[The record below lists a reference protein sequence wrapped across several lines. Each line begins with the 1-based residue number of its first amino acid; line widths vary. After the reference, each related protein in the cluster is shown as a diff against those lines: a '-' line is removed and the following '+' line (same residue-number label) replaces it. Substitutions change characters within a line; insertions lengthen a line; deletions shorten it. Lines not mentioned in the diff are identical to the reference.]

1 MKIKTVFL
9 LFNVVIVL
17 FTAAIGV
24 IFFTTQSDGFWR
36 QFMPLLILLFLVIVL
51 LDVYYFFNGKL
62 LSLMEKE
69 DWSGVVQYLEEKV
82 FKKGRYTPYFVNLL
96 AQNYLLLSDT
106 TAVVDLENKTAITNP
121 QLIDRF
127 ALLFGT
133 ARVLQKD
140 MAGASNFFA
149 NRLNAKKPNKKD
161 FLWVRFY
168 YAFTML
174 LNWRFIEASKEF
186 IVLSKIST
194 NVVITGLSAWF
205 LHDVLAQAMPK
216 EREDINNAAWDGV
229 RRVKEKVYD
238 EQEWRDKSASTQKYI
253 YAVLLVQ
260 YIRDAGKW
268 IFSDGDGVKGDKP
281 VERLAGT
288 ITR

>member
-1 MKIKTVFL
+1 MRIKTVFL
-9 LFNVVIVL
+9 IFNIIIILFITITGVV
-17 FTAAIGV
+17 
-24 IFFTTQSDGFWR
+24 FFTMQGDGFWK
-36 QFMPLLILLFLVIVL
+36 QFTPLLIILLLVIVL
-51 LDVYYFFNGKL
+51 LDVYYFLNGKL

-69 DWSGVVQYLEEKV
+69 DWPGAVQYLEEKV
-82 FKKGRYTPYFVNLL
+82 VKKGRYTPYFVSLL
-96 AQNYLLLSDT
+96 AQNYLLLTDT
-106 TAVVDLENKTAITNP
+106 TAVVDLENKTAIANP

-140 MAGASNFFA
+140 MASASNFFA

-174 LNWRFIEASKEF
+174 LNWRFSEASKEF

-194 NVVITGLSAWF
+194 NAIITGLSAWF
-205 LHDVLAQAMPK
+205 LKDVLAKAAPEQ
-216 EREDINNAAWDGV
+216 REDVNSAAQVGV
-229 RRVKEKVYD
+229 KRVKEKVYD
-238 EQEWRDKSASTQKYI
+238 EQEWLNKAASMQKDI
-253 YAVLLVQ
+253 YVALLAQ

-268 IFSDGDGVKGDKP
+268 IFSDGAESD
-281 VERLAGT
+281 
-288 ITR
+288 I